1 MLSTVNE
8 LQLFIIWYI
17 YSIYIY
23 IRIYISTYIIYIYI
37 YIIYIYIIYI
47 YIHNILHNTNDTNH
61 YFTPKLLNLYFYA
74 NFIRIFLYTFIQNN
88 FIYNICTI
96 TQSKFATINYMR
108 LERNRHVRPSTFNH
122 WL

>member
-23 IRIYISTYIIYIYI
+23 TYIYIHMHNIYIY
-37 YIIYIYIIYI
+37 IYI
-47 YIHNILHNTNDTNH
+47 YIHNISHNTNNTTH
-61 YFTPKLLNLYFYA
+61 YFTPKFLNLYFYA
-74 NFIRIFLYTFIQNN
+74 NFIRIFLNTFIQNN
-88 FIYNICTI
+88 FIYDICTI

-108 LERNRHVRPSTFNH
+108 LERNTHVRPSTFNH
-122 WL
+122 CL